1 MRILVLSPRQ
11 CWPATGG
18 AKIREYYLLRALAQ
32 ENEVVHAHFAEP
44 GAAALSTADLPFCRE
59 VISIARPRQY
69 TPWKM
74 ARGLVGRWPLPV
86 LNYTSEAMAGAVRDA
101 LRRWQFDL
109 VHLDS
114 IHMTACAQRAGVTG
128 PIVHDWHNIESEL
141 MLRYSAAERSAARRF
156 YGAVTARRLQGLE
169 RHILRS
175 RFGHVLCSEREE
187 EQMRAIAPGARLA
200 VIPNGVDVEYFA
212 NRNAAAGPRKRIVF
226 VGLMAYHANI
236 EAAVTFARQ
245 IWPAIRE
252 RLPGCVLTLVGANP
266 DPAVVALGEIP
277 GVEVTGTVPDVRP
290 YYQEAVAAIVPLR
303 TGSGTRLKILEAM
316 AAGVP
321 VVSTAAG
328 AEGLAVVPG
337 KNILI
342 VDADDSA
349 AWGEA
354 LASLAAEESRREALT
369 TAAFA
374 LVRARYDWR
383 TLGESL
389 CNTYRQWL
397 EEAS

>member
-18 AKIREYYLLRALAQ
+18 AKIREYHLLRALAQ
-32 ENEVVHAHFAEP
+32 ENDVVQAHFAEP
-44 GAAALSTADLPFCRE
+44 GAGLLSTADLPFCRE
-59 VISIARPRQY
+59 VISVARPRQY

-74 ARGLVGRWPLPV
+74 ARGLMGRWPLPV
-86 LNYTSEAMAGAVRDA
+86 LNYTSAAMIEAVRGV
-101 LRRWQFDL
+101 LGRQQFDL
-109 VHLDS
+109 VHLES
-114 IHMTACAQRAGVTG
+114 IHMAACAEQAGVSA
-128 PIVHDWHNIESEL
+128 PMVHDWHNIESEL
-141 MLRYSAAERSAARRF
+141 MRRYSAAEKSPARRL

-169 RHILRS
+169 RSILRR
-175 RFGHVLCSEREE
+175 RFGHVLCSERE
-187 EQMRAIAPGARLA
+187 QQQLRTIAPAARLA
-200 VIPNGVDVEYFA
+200 VVPNGVDVEYFA
-212 NRNAAAGPRKRIVF
+212 DRDGAEATRKRIVF

-245 IWPAIRE
+245 IWPAVRE

-266 DPAVVALGEIP
+266 DPAVVALSELP

-290 YYQEAVAAIVPLR
+290 FYREALAAVVPLR

-328 AEGLAVVPG
+328 AEGLAVEPG
-337 KNILI
+337 RNILL
-342 VDADDSA
+342 VDPDDTA

-354 LASLAAEESRREALT
+354 LVRLGESDPLRESLT
-369 TAAFA
+369 TAALD
-374 LVRARYDWR
+374 LVRTRYDWR
-383 TLGESL
+383 ALGESL
-389 CNTYRQWL
+389 CGIYRQWL
-397 EEAS
+397 ENAS